1 MIIFRKLEIRKRPIN
16 VFWEFSSC
24 WNLDLTWRDVNGCLQ
39 IAQFM
44 PSTAELG
51 DKERWRGGASSC
63 LLPNYIIISI
73 LKPPFKDTGY
83 SIWHFLFCV
92 FQFSL
97 HSLLG
102 IIPSPFPQTQSLCS
116 PTRTNNNREF
126 YYETN
131 FLGKPSCKKS
141 AVFFNIVQKAFDPPP
156 PFVWTLCGEF
166 FWRNFNKSA

>member
-1 MIIFRKLEIRKRPIN
+1 MCFGNFLHVEILTWLDAMLTVAFKLP
-16 VFWEFSSC
+16 SSC
-24 WNLDLTWRDVNGCLQ
+24 LQ
-39 IAQFM
+39 LQNWG
-44 PSTAELG
+44 T
-51 DKERWRGGASSC
+51 KRGGGAGDGGSSSC

-131 FLGKPSCKKS
+131 FLGKPPCQKS
-141 AVFFNIVQKAFDPPP
+141 AVF
-156 PFVWTLCGEF
+156 WTLFKKPLTPPSPPKRLKEF
-166 FWRNFNKSA
+166 